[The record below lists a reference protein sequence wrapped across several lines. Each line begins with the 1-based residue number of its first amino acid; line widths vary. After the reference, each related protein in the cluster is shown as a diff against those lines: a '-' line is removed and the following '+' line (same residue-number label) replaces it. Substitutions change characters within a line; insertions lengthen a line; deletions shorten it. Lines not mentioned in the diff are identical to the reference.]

1 MLYVFVSD
9 GVEESNWSRSLPH
22 SLLETPDRKKSTLY
36 PDIAFAQWL
45 KITKLIYVTYLY
57 KEQKKNKKVDTLMYY
72 IDKSERILYF
82 IIYIAVYISNL

>member
-57 KEQKKNKKVDTLMYY
+57 KEQKNKKMDTLMYY
-72 IDKSERILYF
+72 IDKS
-82 IIYIAVYISNL
+82 V

>member
-57 KEQKKNKKVDTLMYY
+57 KEQKKQESGYFN
-72 IDKSERILYF
+72 ELY
-82 IIYIAVYISNL
+82 

>member
-45 KITKLIYVTYLY
+45 KNNKTNICYLLIKRTKKQESGYFNVLY
-57 KEQKKNKKVDTLMYY
+57 
-72 IDKSERILYF
+72 
-82 IIYIAVYISNL
+82 

>member
-57 KEQKKNKKVDTLMYY
+57 KEQKKTQESGYFNV
-72 IDKSERILYF
+72 LY
-82 IIYIAVYISNL
+82 